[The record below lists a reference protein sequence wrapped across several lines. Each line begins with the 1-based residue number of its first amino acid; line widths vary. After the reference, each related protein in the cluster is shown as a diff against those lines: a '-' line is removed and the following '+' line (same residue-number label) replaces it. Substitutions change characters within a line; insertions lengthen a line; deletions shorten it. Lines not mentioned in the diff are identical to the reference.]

1 MDYSR
6 SGSIK
11 TEADLQAAQDQWRAA
26 GMPMSGQLY
35 DSLMLVSLDRN
46 DAIKTGKPDPYTGE
60 MHTGLTPRG
69 NAGVQAQNHP
79 PPTPPPALP
88 PTTPPPPPPDPATGN
103 TAPVDTGIN
112 TAANLPPPTP
122 KQDLRSQVFGGQG
135 TQDSEHK
142 VTVEVKA
149 PEQTPT
155 GSISSN
161 MISNP
166 NQSQMTWGGQSS
178 FGLNSAQKLQPYQD
192 QLMQQPIYQKT
203 PMPPTQQTGGINAQ
217 ITPGQNVQGQAGM
230 PPPIPPTGPTSPT
243 RPSGAMNPGP
253 GQFSP
258 FGNNPQP
265 VPGPARPNLGMG
277 ELQNGTAQQAGQTGQ
292 WNGFDPTEK
301 NTYGPQQIA
310 GSRPDQA
317 DYGSVQQ
324 YADDALAN
332 ANRYLDPQMAQ
343 QDRRLQQEMINKGID
358 PNSPQGQEMQK
369 MKGMQQ
375 ADARNAAAFNSLGF
389 GQGIQN
395 QMAQQDLS
403 RSGIAANMQQALWN
417 AQLGA
422 SGQDLQRYGI
432 DQQTGLANAQMGNQ
446 MQIANMQ
453 NALQG
458 QLGMAGLQNQ
468 RYGMD
473 TQRYGMD
480 IQNQLGMGQ
489 LDMARQG
496 QDFNQ
501 MMGLE
506 GMDFRNNQFNFGQQQ
521 YQDQLMMALMGMT
534 PIPGVS
540 PISPGGAYN
549 AGLGSAGQDRGI
561 LGTLL
566 G

>member
-1 MDYSR
+1 M
-6 SGSIK
+6 
-11 TEADLQAAQDQWRAA
+11 A
-26 GMPMSGQLY
+26 GMPLTGGLY
-35 DSLMLVSLDRN
+35 DTLMQVSSRRN
-46 DAIKTGKPDPYTGE
+46 DARTAGKPDPYTGE
-60 MHTGLTPRG
+60 MHTGLTPQG
-69 NAGVQAQNHP
+69 NAAVQAQNQP
-79 PPTPPPALP
+79 PPTPPPPLP

-103 TAPVDTGIN
+103 TAPDDTGIN

-122 KQDLRSQVFGGQG
+122 NQDLRSQVFGDQG

-155 GSISSN
+155 GSINSN

-166 NQSQMTWGGQSS
+166 NQSQATWGGQSS
-178 FGLNSAQKLQPYQD
+178 LGLNSAVQQLQPYQE
-192 QLMQQPIYQKT
+192 QSMQQPINQKM
-203 PMPPTQQTGGINAQ
+203 PMPPTQQTGGIAAQ
-217 ITPGQNVQGQAGM
+217 LSPGQSGQPMGQATNMPTGGM
-230 PPPIPPTGPTSPT
+230 MGLFGGGAPQTPPTGPTSPT
-243 RPSGAMNPGP
+243 PPSGAMNPGP

-265 VPGPARPNLGMG
+265 VPGPERPNLGMG
-277 ELQNGTAQQAGQTGQ
+277 GLQNGKAQQAGQTGE
-292 WNGFDPTEK
+292 WAGFDPTEK

-446 MQIANMQ
+446 MQIANMN

-458 QLGMAGLQNQ
+458 QLGMAGLDNQ

-480 IQNQLGMGQ
+480 MQNQLGMGQ

-540 PISPGGAYN
+540 QISPGGAYN